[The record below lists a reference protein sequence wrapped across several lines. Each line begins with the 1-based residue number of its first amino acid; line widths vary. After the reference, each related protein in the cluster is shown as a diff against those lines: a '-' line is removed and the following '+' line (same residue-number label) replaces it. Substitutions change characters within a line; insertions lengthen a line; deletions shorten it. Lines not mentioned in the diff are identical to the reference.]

1 MSEINEKNPLGL
13 PERIEGLDAFQESFR
28 RSLHLVDSDPAVR
41 AAVGKTK
48 VGNPISTEIV
58 PSADRWAGKQIA
70 NSLNAGQAW
79 VEGVQR
85 PSRDFKEAAVA
96 AAGKHKTKTMEALND
111 DRYRKGMAK
120 VNVDEAIATAV
131 AVGAGG
137 YTSGIQAR
145 TAKINRVVTELQPK
159 VAALKRNLDAMP
171 QENDQQRE
179 AKMLAA
185 KRGMQD
191 IGKSRRG

>member
-1 MSEINEKNPLGL
+1 MSIEKDGNPLGL
-13 PERIEGLDAFQESFR
+13 PPVIDGLDAFQASFR
-28 RSLHLVDSDPAVR
+28 RSLELVDSDPAVR
-41 AAVGKTK
+41 AAVGKTL
-48 VGNPISTEIV
+48 VGNPISVEVV
-58 PSADRWAGKQIA
+58 PSADRWAAKQIA

-85 PSRDFKEAAVA
+85 PSRDFKEAALA
-96 AAGKHKTKTMEALND
+96 AAGKHKSKTMEALND

-120 VNVDEAIATAV
+120 VNTDEAIATAV

-159 VAALKRNLDAMP
+159 VAALKRNIDAMP
-171 QENDQQRE
+171 QENDAQRE
-179 AKMLAA
+179 ARLIAA
-185 KRGMQD
+185 KRGMQE